1 MFKLENVLLLKLC
14 MYVYI
19 YFIFESEFIAHDVK
33 PGFVNF
39 VVHADFRVVNVGI
52 LSLCPL
58 FYLCRWMS
66 YSYYKH
72 AVKIK
77 MIKIYIYIYSCV
89 GKQKI
94 FCFLKILRDYVVNVT
109 HPN

>member
-1 MFKLENVLLLKLC
+1 

-19 YFIFESEFIAHDVK
+19 YFIFESQFIAHDVK

-77 MIKIYIYIYSCV
+77 MIKIYIYI
-89 GKQKI
+89 
-94 FCFLKILRDYVVNVT
+94 
-109 HPN
+109 